1 MTPVR
6 AQRLLEVTYCRN
18 DRPSV
23 GASLVAY
30 DQFRSGSGSGSV
42 VVVSRHNSQSSQ
54 TAPIDVWVCG
64 HSFVTHLARCLNNNL
79 KQSFN

>member
-6 AQRLLEVTYCRN
+6 THRLLKVAFCRN

-30 DQFRSGSGSGSV
+30 DQIRSGSGSV

-64 HSFVTHLARCLNNNL
+64 HSFVTHLARCLTINL